1 MAFARSSCIYCGFV
15 IIIIKTRY
23 QHKSWRKES
32 DPTHTQKPIGSL
44 LVPIRPIPGGSWYF
58 CFLACQP
65 VPCQQQNEN
74 ARHFGF
80 CLVLFIVFF
89 LARRLAIFIRLSRFQ
104 LQISF
109 SFSCFHR
116 LLKILISFFF
126 SLLWHFSLRNPRRWW
141 SCFARTLAKCVTR
154 MALSSASS
162 ANSPS
167 KNS

>member
-32 DPTHTQKPIGSL
+32 DPTHTHTKTDW
-44 LVPIRPIPGGSWYF
+44 VPPSPHPPNSWRVLI
-58 CFLACQP
+58 FLFSCMPAG
-65 VPCQQQNEN
+65 
-74 ARHFGF
+74 AMSATKRKRTSFWFLFGF
-80 CLVLFIVFF
+80 VYRLFF

-116 LLKILISFFF
+116 LLKILISFLFF
-126 SLLWHFSLRNPRRWW
+126 RCSDIFRSGIPEDGGAASL
-141 SCFARTLAKCVTR
+141 
-154 MALSSASS
+154 
-162 ANSPS
+162 
-167 KNS
+167 